1 MSKIIVNSNV
11 KVRCEYTLI
20 RVNASTGREVQRI
33 GPCRNLIPSA
43 GLDRLLE
50 PSSSNSFRVA
60 VGAGTKVEEMSD
72 TMLESW
78 IATTGTQNTGY
89 RENQFQVVDSPI
101 YYRKRMAARFGEGVA
116 AGNVG
121 EVAWLLGGGG
131 STENGPVF
139 SRARVRD
146 ADGTPTVITILPD
159 EFLDVV
165 IDYFI
170 YPQEEA
176 TGIVNLMIDGVPT
189 PHDYIVRPSGMSGN
203 NWGNADP
210 TSSSGFAGPKPIIGN
225 GSASLSITRAFNGAI
240 GSVTG
245 NPSGTASG
253 NLSGLTYGSYTA
265 GQHWREFTVPMGLGQ
280 ANLAGGVRTM
290 RIDLYQAAMQCEY
303 DPPIDKIE
311 TKTLSLVYRVS
322 VANAS

>member
-1 MSKIIVNSNV
+1 MSKIIVDSTV

-20 RVNASTGREVQRI
+20 RVNSRTGREVQRI

-43 GLDRLLE
+43 GLDRLLD
-50 PSSSNSFRVA
+50 PSTSGNFRVA

-78 IATTGTQNTGY
+78 IATTGTANTDY
-89 RENQFQVVDSPI
+89 RENEFQVVDSPI
-101 YYRKRMAARFGEGVA
+101 YYRKRMAARFGEGAA

-131 STENGPVF
+131 ATENGPVF

-146 ADGTPTVITILPD
+146 ANGDPTVITILPD

-165 IDYFI
+165 IDYYI

-176 TGIVNLMIDGVPT
+176 SGTVSLMIDGVPT
-189 PHDYIVRPSGMSGN
+189 PHNYIVRPSGMSGN
-203 NWGNADP
+203 SWGNADP
-210 TSSSGFAGPKPIIGN
+210 NTAQNFSGPKPIIGF
-225 GSASLSITRAFNGAI
+225 GASNLNITRAWNGAI

-253 NLSGLTYGSYTA
+253 NLSGITYGSYTA
-265 GQHWREFTVPMGLGQ
+265 GQHWREFTVPMGLAQ
-280 ANLAGGVRTM
+280 ANLTGGVRTM
-290 RIDLYQAAMQCEY
+290 RIDLGQAAMQCEY
-303 DPPIDKIE
+303 DPPIDKIS
-311 TKTLSLVYRVS
+311 TKTLSLTYRVS